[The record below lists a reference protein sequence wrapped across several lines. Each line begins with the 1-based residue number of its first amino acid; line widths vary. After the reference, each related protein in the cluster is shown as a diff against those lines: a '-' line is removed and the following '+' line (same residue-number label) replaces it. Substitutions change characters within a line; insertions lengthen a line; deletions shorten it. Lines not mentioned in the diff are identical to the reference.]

1 MFRDKVRSFSSRRR
15 LACQIRSFLKS
26 RKCISGCAT
35 AFLAGG
41 LSAWLYLDSRKEP
54 ESYLF
59 SRLKS
64 FYRVGC
70 ASQVSSN
77 KSFHQNMLNQNL
89 VFKTEKTNYV
99 ELIGGQGPVKS
110 IDLGSKE
117 VSAKISISAIQVNA
131 NNPIEDRLLIQR
143 MRLNLP
149 SGESKD
155 FVISAVI
162 DGHGGWQ
169 VAEYVQNNFIRI
181 FQKELGQYMASLTRE
196 GNANKGNPV
205 IQTNETD
212 IIAGLLYSLKK
223 TYYILDEELKNKLE
237 VAYNLGF
244 SKLASVGACT
254 TVSIITE
261 DAILTANSGD
271 CLSVYC
277 NENGIWI
284 PLNEQLSAMNPQE
297 QRRLEEVHKHEKD
310 SLIQCKQIIYE
321 KFLMGLYTIP
331 KYKGCYVKGIL
342 QPSRAIGDF
351 RLKSMDFNYNWEKDL
366 STEKLLPTFS
376 FVLKDKESEKSEKEQ
391 YQEKEDLN
399 EDEFP
404 YSYDLINGNKSINMR
419 RDSYRYFVK
428 NPLSFPYVRSE
439 PMLHLFFYKS
449 LNKNLS
455 STDNTAVE
463 KISQNEYSL
472 TPVHTNSSLK
482 VEYITPEYKHLPIS
496 DYSSSNEFVRDFTL
510 SKMKNAYSYIQ
521 NPIDSSKKSFLVL
534 GTDGVWDFLTPKD
547 VTNIILNSKSVND
560 GVRRILKKVLN
571 NAGIDS
577 IEKLKS
583 LPKKRKVF
591 DDTSIILVE
600 ITPNKQNGS

>member
-1 MFRDKVRSFSSRRR
+1 MK
-15 LACQIRSFLKS
+15 SFLKNE
-26 RKCISGCAT
+26 KCISGYAT

-41 LSAWLYLDSRKEP
+41 LSAWLYLDSRKKP

-59 SRLKS
+59 GKLGKS
-64 FYRVGC
+64 YKVGC
-70 ASQVSSN
+70 ASQNNTSKKLHHN
-77 KSFHQNMLNQNL
+77 LINQNAK
-89 VFKTEKTNYV
+89 FKFEKSNYV
-99 ELIGGQGPVKS
+99 ELIGDQGPVKNG
-110 IDLGSKE
+110 DLGPKKGL
-117 VSAKISISAIQVNA
+117 AKVSISAIQVNA

-143 MRLNLP
+143 MKLNFP
-149 SGESKD
+149 DGESKD

-169 VAEYVQNNFIRI
+169 VAEYVQNNFLRV
-181 FQKELGQYMASLTRE
+181 FQKELNQYMSSLKIEENSDKSKKTSH
-196 GNANKGNPV
+196 
-205 IQTNETD
+205 IDETD

-223 TYYILDEELKNKLE
+223 TYYIIDEELKNKLE

-277 NENGIWI
+277 NENGIWL

-297 QRRLEEVHKHEKD
+297 QRRLEEIHKHEKD
-310 SLIQCKQIIYE
+310 SLIQCKQILYE
-321 KFLMGLYTIP
+321 KLLMGLYTIP
-331 KYKGCYVKGIL
+331 KYKGCYIKGIL

-366 STEKLLPTFS
+366 STEKLMPTFS
-376 FVLKDKESEKSEKEQ
+376 YVLKDIGGEKSENER
-391 YQEKEDLN
+391 YGEKEDLN

-419 RDSYRYFVK
+419 RDSSRYFVK

-439 PMLHLFFYKS
+439 PMLHLFFYNS
-449 LNKNLS
+449 LNKHLS
-455 STDNTAVE
+455 STNNTNVE
-463 KISQNEYSL
+463 KISPNEYSL
-472 TPVHTNSSLK
+472 TPVQTNSSLK
-482 VEYITPEYKHLPIS
+482 VECITPEYKHLPIS
-496 DYSSSNEFVRDFTL
+496 EYSNSSEFFKDFTL
-510 SKMKNAYSYIQ
+510 SKMRNAYSYIQ
-521 NPIDSSKKSFLVL
+521 TPIDSSKRSYLIL

-547 VTNIILNSKSVND
+547 VTNIILNSKSPDD
-560 GVRRILKKVLN
+560 GIRKILKKVLN
-571 NAGIDS
+571 NAGVDS
-577 IEKLKS
+577 VEKLKS

-591 DDTSIILVE
+591 DDTSVILAE
-600 ITPNKQNGS
+600 ITPNKQDNN